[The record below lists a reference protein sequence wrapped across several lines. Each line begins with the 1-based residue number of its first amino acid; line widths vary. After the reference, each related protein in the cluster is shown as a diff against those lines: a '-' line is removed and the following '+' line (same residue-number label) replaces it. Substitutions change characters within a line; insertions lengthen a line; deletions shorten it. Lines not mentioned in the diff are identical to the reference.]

1 MEQDIV
7 GLKESIE
14 AKMGPM
20 KVRVDSKTYDIGFRF
35 QFYKEKY
42 QQKSWKLH
50 WFYLKALKIFSVA
63 TRSESKCEQL
73 VVLEYN
79 KTVHFFQIVIFSV
92 NLKFVNIKIKKPKIV

>member
-42 QQKSWKLH
+42 QQKS
-50 WFYLKALKIFSVA
+50 
-63 TRSESKCEQL
+63 
-73 VVLEYN
+73 
-79 KTVHFFQIVIFSV
+79 
-92 NLKFVNIKIKKPKIV
+92 